1 MDKVQEKFKEIDL
14 QVLIKKKE
22 IVLKEL
28 ALSIDFTSKL
38 QDLLDRINRQFLE
51 LTNSTYDSD

>member
-1 MDKVQEKFKEIDL
+1 MDKVQEKFKDIDL

-28 ALSIDFTSKL
+28 TLSIELTSKL
-38 QDLLDRINRQFLE
+38 QELLDRINRQFLE
-51 LTNSTYDSD
+51 LSNATYDSD

>member
-28 ALSIDFTSKL
+28 TSSIELTSKL
-38 QDLLDRINRQFLE
+38 QELLDRINRQFLE
-51 LTNSTYDSD
+51 LSNATYDSD

>member
-1 MDKVQEKFKEIDL
+1 MDKVQEKFKDIDL

-28 ALSIDFTSKL
+28 ALSIELTSKL
-38 QDLLDRINRQFLE
+38 QELLDRINKQFLE
-51 LTNSTYDSD
+51 LSNSTYDSD

>member
-1 MDKVQEKFKEIDL
+1 MDKVQEKFKDIDL

-28 ALSIDFTSKL
+28 ALSIELTSKL
-38 QDLLDRINRQFLE
+38 QELLDKINKQFLE
-51 LTNSTYDSD
+51 LNNSTYDSD